1 MIIPSEYDDIRPFT
15 PEELPGVFD
24 ELSADPEF
32 RAVINKVYP
41 GVPFEAIMQKA
52 QSCKTLL
59 DFQKAFSYG
68 FMKQMIDEHTD
79 GTDIDFNGLDK
90 NGNYTFMSNHR
101 DIVLDSGFLSKLLI
115 DNGFSTTVEI
125 AIGNNLFVS
134 PWIKHLVRLN
144 KSFVVKRDLH
154 GRAKLLASQQLSGYM
169 HFTIKEKKENIWI
182 AQRQGRSKDSND
194 LTQDSL
200 LKMFRLGGTGTIIER
215 LQQLHIVPTSISYE
229 YDPCDYLKAKE
240 FQLKRDYPDYK
251 KTMADDL
258 ESMQTGILG
267 YKGRV
272 HYQLAACMDEWLG
285 TLDGK
290 QHKTELYPII
300 SSHIDREIHCNYR
313 LYANNYIAYDKLNKC
328 SRFANLYSKEE
339 EERFEHYLKQQI
351 SKIKLPNPDLDYL
364 EYCILTMYTNPL
376 VNYLKA
382 AESIEKA

>member
-1 MIIPSEYDDIRPFT
+1 
-15 PEELPGVFD
+15 
-24 ELSADPEF
+24 
-32 RAVINKVYP
+32 
-41 GVPFEAIMQKA
+41 
-52 QSCKTLL
+52 
-59 DFQKAFSYG
+59 
-68 FMKQMIDEHTD
+68 
-79 GTDIDFNGLDK
+79 
-90 NGNYTFMSNHR
+90 
-101 DIVLDSGFLSKLLI
+101 
-115 DNGFSTTVEI
+115 
-125 AIGNNLFVS
+125 
-134 PWIKHLVRLN
+134 
-144 KSFVVKRDLH
+144 
-154 GRAKLLASQQLSGYM
+154 
-169 HFTIKEKKENIWI
+169 
-182 AQRQGRSKDSND
+182 
-194 LTQDSL
+194 
-200 LKMFRLGGTGTIIER
+200 
-215 LQQLHIVPTSISYE
+215 
-229 YDPCDYLKAKE
+229 
-240 FQLKRDYPDYK
+240 
-251 KTMADDL
+251 MADDL

-285 TLDGK
+285 TLDDK